1 MKRTDA
7 LEYHEWPR
15 PGKIAVVPTKPLN
28 NQRDLSLA
36 YSPGVAEPCLEIQ
49 KNPNDAYRYTAK
61 GNLVAV
67 VTNGTAVLG
76 LGNIGALAGKPVME
90 GKGNLFKQFADL
102 DVFDLEVGSES
113 PDDVIRFCQ
122 LLEPTVGGINLED
135 IRAPDCF
142 IIEETLRKTMKI
154 PVFHDDQHGTAIISG
169 AALLNALE
177 VVGKEITQIRVVFSG
192 AGAAALATAA
202 HYERLGVQRRNIV
215 LCDKSGVIFAGRVED
230 MDPYKLQFA
239 NDTAARTLKE
249 ALVGADVFVGL
260 SAAGAVTGDMLV
272 EMERD
277 PIIFALANPV
287 PEILPEAV
295 RAVRDDAIMAT
306 GRSDYANQINNVLC
320 FPFIFRGALDA
331 RATEVNEEM
340 KMAATRA
347 LAALAKEDVPESV
360 TALYGLRNV
369 KFGRDYLIPFPF
381 DPRVLLW
388 VAPAVAWAAVASGV
402 AQEFIEVD
410 EYREQLEARL
420 GRAKGIMRGI
430 INRAV
435 RDPKRLVLAEGET
448 RKMIRAARMLVD
460 DGIAQP
466 ILLGNEETIR
476 RMAHADGV
484 SLTDVAIE
492 DPAKSPR
499 RQSYALHL
507 WERRQR
513 KGLSLGE
520 AERKVYNGNYFG
532 SVMVARSD
540 ADALLTGMT
549 MTYPEALRPALEVIG
564 ANSKAGL
571 VAGLY
576 MLVFEKHVVF
586 CGDTTVNIEP
596 TSEQLAQI
604 AYAAA
609 RIVRAFGQT
618 PRVAMLSFSNF
629 GSVRHPEAKR
639 VAEAVRLLRQRDPS
653 LMVDG
658 EMQADTAVDQTI
670 LADSYPFSALKEAAN
685 VLIFPNLSAGNIAY
699 KLLRDLGGATAIG
712 PILVGMARSVHIL
725 EQGADVQ
732 EIVNMAAV
740 AVMDAQERSRSS
752 TRELAPPSGAR
763 AFSFL

>member
-1 MKRTDA
+1 M
-7 LEYHEWPR
+7 
-15 PGKIAVVPTKPLN
+15 
-28 NQRDLSLA
+28 
-36 YSPGVAEPCLEIQ
+36 
-49 KNPNDAYRYTAK
+49 
-61 GNLVAV
+61 
-67 VTNGTAVLG
+67 
-76 LGNIGALAGKPVME
+76 
-90 GKGNLFKQFADL
+90 
-102 DVFDLEVGSES
+102 
-113 PDDVIRFCQ
+113 
-122 LLEPTVGGINLED
+122 
-135 IRAPDCF
+135 
-142 IIEETLRKTMKI
+142 
-154 PVFHDDQHGTAIISG
+154 
-169 AALLNALE
+169 
-177 VVGKEITQIRVVFSG
+177 
-192 AGAAALATAA
+192 
-202 HYERLGVQRRNIV
+202 
-215 LCDKSGVIFAGRVED
+215 
-230 MDPYKLQFA
+230 
-239 NDTAARTLKE
+239 
-249 ALVGADVFVGL
+249 
-260 SAAGAVTGDMLV
+260 
-272 EMERD
+272 
-277 PIIFALANPV
+277 
-287 PEILPEAV
+287 
-295 RAVRDDAIMAT
+295 
-306 GRSDYANQINNVLC
+306 
-320 FPFIFRGALDA
+320 
-331 RATEVNEEM
+331 
-340 KMAATRA
+340 
-347 LAALAKEDVPESV
+347 
-360 TALYGLRNV
+360 
-369 KFGRDYLIPFPF
+369 
-381 DPRVLLW
+381 
-388 VAPAVAWAAVASGV
+388 
-402 AQEFIEVD
+402 D

-549 MTYPEALRPALEVIG
+549 TTYPEALRPALEVIG

-670 LADSYPFSALKEAAN
+670 LADTYPFSALKEAAN

-712 PILVGMARSVHIL
+712 PILVGMARPVHIL

-740 AVMDAQERSRSS
+740 AIMDAQERSRPS
-752 TRELAPPSGAR
+752 TRELAPPGGAR